1 MKLIYAFP
9 EPLPLGRARGLQVVN
24 TVAALGRY
32 GVQVDLVY
40 DPVINQ
46 DPFSYYGVDTPAS
59 VRLLPVSRSF
69 PWPLARFHSNRI
81 FYFRLLRVIRSRVNQ
96 CPIMVRH
103 LKLARMLIR
112 GIPGLALLYEAH
124 EVFADTVS
132 PGKRVQTLA
141 MEQIVID
148 GASAIIANS
157 ASTANRIAT
166 LYGRTD
172 GVRVIPNGVARSGDL
187 PSKPWQQAALNIVYA
202 GSLFPW
208 KGVADLVKA
217 AGELPG
223 CRISIMG
230 GDQAAIK
237 RLRDIVPPGGAEVCY
252 LGSLPHAEVMH
263 HLRHA
268 CIAVLPNRNNSDS
281 AFTSPIKLFE
291 YMSAGCAIV
300 ASDLPSIREILG
312 EEDAVWFT
320 PGEASSLAAAIRKL
334 ASDPIFAQKL
344 GERARMKSAAF
355 TWDARAG
362 KLKSVIASL
371 PSARLDI

>member
-1 MKLIYAFP
+1 MRLIYAFP

-24 TVAALGRY
+24 TVAALGRA
-32 GVQVDLVY
+32 GMQVDLAF
-40 DPVINQ
+40 DPVSKQ
-46 DPFSYYGVDTPAS
+46 DPFSYYGVRTPAS
-59 VRLLPVSRSF
+59 VRLLPVSRAF
-69 PWPLARFHSNRI
+69 PWPLSRFHSNRI
-81 FYFRLLRVIRSRVNQ
+81 FYFRLLRVIRTQVNQ
-96 CPIMVRH
+96 CPVMVRH
-103 LKLARMLIR
+103 LKLARMLIH
-112 GIPGLALLYEAH
+112 GNPGLALLYEAH

-132 PGKRVQTLA
+132 PEKRTQTFAL
-141 MEQIVID
+141 EQMVVH
-148 GASAIIANS
+148 GATAIITNS
-157 ASTANRIAT
+157 AATANRLAI

-172 GVRVIPNGVARSGDL
+172 GVSVIPNGVDPSGDL

-208 KGVADLVKA
+208 KGVAELVKA

-223 CRISIMG
+223 CRMTIMG
-230 GDQAAIK
+230 GDEAAIK
-237 RLRDIVPPGGAEVCY
+237 RLRDTVPPGGAEVIY

-268 CIAVLPNRNNSDS
+268 CIAVLPNRDNSDS

-312 EEDAVWFT
+312 EDDAVWFK

-334 ASDPIFAQKL
+334 VGDPILAQEL
-344 GERARMKSAAF
+344 GVRVRRRSAAF
-355 TWDARAG
+355 TWDARASR
-362 KLKSVIASL
+362 LKSVVVSL
-371 PSARLDI
+371 NET